1 MKKIIAFCL
10 VCILAHTAVEAKDY
24 AKLHIQ
30 EMKKSQKYSASKKYF
45 ESYAP
50 EIETSKSVTIKD
62 PKLIKLDGYQTI
74 SNSQYQAKKA
84 KDEISYNAIKV
95 FLSSRKIDNYNSQA
109 YSEDF
114 YKIYRVTERVIRA
127 NNLDFINWRLVI
139 KPTEEFNA
147 TSFETNCI
155 TVYAGALDTLS
166 NNEDALALM
175 IGHELAHSIL
185 GHSARKEELR
195 EGIARA
201 ERVDN
206 YWMHLYSGKKYLRES
221 RKMELAADAE
231 GAKLIAKAGYDLH
244 KAKELISFLNTLGN
258 ASDRYSTHPKPEYRI
273 KSYEDNIKYF
283 LTDEWVKQGRYN
295 IYNSNVIKCDKSSHR
310 NSIVLVRDSKKP
322 ESSYYK
328 PETEE
333 ELYLRFGYMSYLN
346 GEFDSAVSYF
356 KNYLKLNK
364 TNYAAYLYTSYAYE
378 YLYQQSKRDSDIDS
392 AREFASYAKRLAP
405 DNEYV
410 KEQVLAL

>member
-1 MKKIIAFCL
+1 MKKVVILCL
-10 VCILAHTAVEAKDY
+10 ICFMFQSIVEAKDY
-24 AKLHIQ
+24 TKLHIQ

-50 EIETSKSVTIKD
+50 DIKTNTTSEIKD
-62 PKLIKLDGYQTI
+62 PKLIKFSDFNTI
-74 SNSQYQAKKA
+74 SDAQYKA
-84 KDEISYNAIKV
+84 KLANDEISYNIVKK
-95 FLSSRKIDNYNSQA
+95 FLSSRKVDNYNVQA

-114 YKIYRVTERVIRA
+114 YKVYRIAERVIRA
-127 NNLDFINWRLVI
+127 NNLDFVNWRLVI
-139 KPTEEFNA
+139 DSTADFNA
-147 TSFETNCI
+147 YSTQTNCI
-155 TVYAGALDTLS
+155 IVNAGALDTLS

-195 EGIARA
+195 EGINRA

-206 YWMHLYSGKKYLRES
+206 YWMYLYSGKKYLRES

-231 GAKLIAKAGYDLH
+231 GAKLIARAGYNLE
-244 KAKELISFLNTLGN
+244 KAKELISFLNTMGN
-258 ASDRYSTHPKPEYRI
+258 ASDRYKTHPKPEYRI

-283 LTDEWVKQGRYN
+283 LTEEWAKQGRYN
-295 IYNSNVIKCDKSSHR
+295 IYNSKVIKCERSSNRH
-310 NSIVLVRDSKKP
+310 SIVLVRDSKKP

-333 ELYLRFGYMSYLN
+333 ELYLRFGYKSYLN
-346 GEFDSAVSYF
+346 GEFEKSVKYF
-356 KNYLKLNK
+356 KDYLKLNK
-364 TNYAAYLYTSYAYE
+364 SSYAVYLYISYAYE
-378 YLYQQSKRDSDIDS
+378 NLYKQSRKESDLE
-392 AREFASYAKRLAP
+392 AAKEFAGYAKSLAP

-410 KEQVLAL
+410 REQVLAL

>member
-1 MKKIIAFCL
+1 MKRIIAFCL
-10 VCILAHTAVEAKDY
+10 VCILVHTGVEAKDY

-30 EMKKSQKYSASKKYF
+30 EMKKSHKYSATKNYF

-50 EIETSKSVTIKD
+50 EIETSKSVSIKD

-74 SNSQYQAKKA
+74 TNAQYQAKKT
-84 KDEISYNAIKV
+84 KDEISYNAIKA
-95 FLSSRKIDNYNSQA
+95 FLASRKVDNYNVQA

-114 YKIYRVTERVIRA
+114 YKVYRIAERVIRA

-139 KPTEEFNA
+139 DSTADFNA
-147 TSFETNCI
+147 YSAQTNCI
-155 TVYAGALDTLS
+155 IVNAGALDTLS

-185 GHSARKEELR
+185 GHYARKEELR

-206 YWMHLYSGKKYLRES
+206 YWMHLYSGKKYLSES

-231 GAKLIAKAGYDLH
+231 GAKLIARAGYDLQ

-295 IYNSNVIKCDKSSHR
+295 IYNSNVIKCERSSNRH
-310 NSIVLVRDSKKP
+310 SIVLVRDSKKP

-364 TNYAAYLYTSYAYE
+364 TNYVVYLYTSYAYE
-378 YLYQQSKRDSDIDS
+378 YLYQQSKKDSDIDA

-405 DNEYV
+405 DNEHV